1 MRKLLLLIG
10 VATASASLTAVPA
23 SATPP
28 SPGPGTFAVVTAT
41 TADVRTAG
49 GNTFITVERTAVLAG
64 TFAGTAVD
72 TVTLV
77 MHSNGTTSARGEGT
91 CVCAIGVRAGTFDYH
106 FQGSGTFPTTLSG
119 QYVVGHGTGGLE
131 GLHAQGPF
139 SGSFFVATLGGQ
151 YHFD

>member
-1 MRKLLLLIG
+1 MHKLLILLG
-10 VATASASLTAVPA
+10 AATAAASMLALPA

-41 TADVRTAG
+41 TTDVRTAG

-64 TFAGTAVD
+64 TFTGTAVD
-72 TVTLV
+72 TVRLV
-77 MHSNGTTSARGEGT
+77 MHANGTTSARGEGT
-91 CVCAIGVRAGTFDYH
+91 CACAIGSRTGTFDYH
-106 FQGSGTFPTTLSG
+106 FQGSGTFPATLSG
-119 QYVVGHGTGGLE
+119 QYVVRHGTGGLE

-139 SGSFFVATLGGQ
+139 SGTFFVASLGGD